1 MAPIWP
7 FGKKQKPQQLNEQP
21 AKTIVYRKEESR
33 SEKTLADNSHR
44 ESDDYMAAVS
54 LFGNGSTTVKRAEEQ
69 SQFYEGIV
77 DSGPNH
83 KTEQKQFTWFHH
95 SDGYFYKKMED
106 GSYDSIPHTKS
117 SDGSYTPYQ
126 S

>member
-7 FGKKQKPQQLNEQP
+7 FGKKKKPQQLNEGP

-33 SEKTLADNSHR
+33 SETTLADNSHR

-77 DSGPNH
+77 DSSPTP
-83 KTEQKQFTWFHH
+83 KTQQKQFTWFHH
-95 SDGYFYKKMED
+95 SDGYYYKKMED

>member
-1 MAPIWP
+1 MRNLPRQL
-7 FGKKQKPQQLNEQP
+7 FTEKKKAVQK
-21 AKTIVYRKEESR
+21 
-33 SEKTLADNSHR
+33 KTLADNSHR

-77 DSGPNH
+77 DSSPNH

-106 GSYDSIPHTKS
+106 GSYDSIPHIKS